1 MVIWEDLFAASIFA
15 AAPIWLVLRAWR
27 RYRAVSS
34 SRSKEA
40 FLGLSALALL
50 TLSLVVMVV
59 GGVAAVVEEHLGAI
73 RTNGPSP
80 WKVAILNSSIC
91 VCSLLVAWRMPK
103 GSRDVLLARRSIVT
117 AGIYLMIAWLLV
129 MTSPH

>member
-27 RYRAVSS
+27 RYRAVSW
-34 SRSKEA
+34 SKEA
-40 FLGLSALALL
+40 FLGRSALALL

-59 GGVAAVVEEHLGAI
+59 GGVAAVVEEHMGAI

-91 VCSLLVAWRMPK
+91 VGSLLIAWKMPK